1 MRNDRMAIGYLEDA
15 TVRVGELKRLFE
27 MKRFNVVIREAQ
39 EGVELALKAALRWV
53 GWSLLK
59 FMTCPRYC

>member
-27 MKRFNVVIREAQ
+27 MRRFNVVIILSLS
-39 EGVELALKAALRWV
+39 VV
-53 GWSLLK
+53 GCK
-59 FMTCPRYC
+59 TG